1 MESRV
6 MGNCHAR
13 FGAGENL
20 EERICSLRLH
30 ILPKGLP
37 VAILRDGRRR
47 HGEQAPGTMQQK
59 HVRRAQ
65 SSYRAVGVGIPAAV
79 SLGQNPRHDKEGFR
93 EEQPPAVLLPHRY
106 RGL

>member
-37 VAILRDGRRR
+37 IAILRDGF
-47 HGEQAPGTMQQK
+47 GGNGVQK
-59 HVRRAQ
+59 TRIVQ
-65 SSYRAVGVGIPAAV
+65 
-79 SLGQNPRHDKEGFR
+79 
-93 EEQPPAVLLPHRY
+93 
-106 RGL
+106 

>member
-30 ILPKGLP
+30 IPTKGLP
-37 VAILRDGRRR
+37 IAIFRDGF
-47 HGEQAPGTMQQK
+47 GGD
-59 HVRRAQ
+59 
-65 SSYRAVGVGIPAAV
+65 GVQTARIV
-79 SLGQNPRHDKEGFR
+79 Q
-93 EEQPPAVLLPHRY
+93 
-106 RGL
+106 

>member
-30 ILPKGLP
+30 IPPKGLP
-37 VAILRDGRRR
+37 IAIFRDGF
-47 HGEQAPGTMQQK
+47 GGD
-59 HVRRAQ
+59 
-65 SSYRAVGVGIPAAV
+65 GVQTARIV
-79 SLGQNPRHDKEGFR
+79 Q
-93 EEQPPAVLLPHRY
+93 
-106 RGL
+106 

>member
-30 ILPKGLP
+30 IPPKGLP
-37 VAILRDGRRR
+37 IAILRDGRRSD
-47 HGEQAPGTMQQK
+47 GEQTTWFVSK
-59 HVRRAQ
+59 ISLC
-65 SSYRAVGVGIPAAV
+65 SSQPPDRTVGI
-79 SLGQNPRHDKEGFR
+79 
-93 EEQPPAVLLPHRY
+93 
-106 RGL
+106 

>member
-30 ILPKGLP
+30 IPPKGLP
-37 VAILRDGRRR
+37 IAILYHAVDGAANEAEKYP
-47 HGEQAPGTMQQK
+47 HFHCCAPK
-59 HVRRAQ
+59 R
-65 SSYRAVGVGIPAAV
+65 P
-79 SLGQNPRHDKEGFR
+79 
-93 EEQPPAVLLPHRY
+93 
-106 RGL
+106 

>member
-30 ILPKGLP
+30 IPPKGLP
-37 VAILRDGRRR
+37 IAILRDGGRC
-47 HGEQAPGTMQQK
+47 HGDEAFGPLHQVADRGAKP
-59 HVRRAQ
+59 HH
-65 SSYRAVGVGIPAAV
+65 RAVGGGMAPAL
-79 SLGQNPRHDKEGFR
+79 SQRQHFSCH
-93 EEQPPAVLLPHRY
+93 EERF
-106 RGL
+106 

>member
-30 ILPKGLP
+30 IPTKGLP
-37 VAILRDGRRR
+37 IAILRNCCRSS
-47 HGEQAPGTMQQK
+47 GEQTAWTVPK
-59 HVRRAQ
+59 IADCRAE
-65 SSYRAVGVGIPAAV
+65 SPDRTVGGRVFTAVPFCQHSGC
-79 SLGQNPRHDKEGFR
+79 NKER
-93 EEQPPAVLLPHRY
+93 L
-106 RGL
+106 

>member
-37 VAILRDGRRR
+37 IAILRNCCRRYGNEAAWAMHQVAGRGAESY
-47 HGEQAPGTMQQK
+47 HG
-59 HVRRAQ
+59 
-65 SSYRAVGVGIPAAV
+65 AVGGRMAPA
-79 SLGQNPRHDKEGFR
+79 
-93 EEQPPAVLLPHRY
+93 LPGCQHSGGHRA
-106 RGL
+106 GL

>member
-20 EERICSLRLH
+20 EERICSRRLH

-37 VAILRDGRRR
+37 IAISPTSGD
-47 HGEQAPGTMQQK
+47 
-59 HVRRAQ
+59 HV
-65 SSYRAVGVGIPAAV
+65 
-79 SLGQNPRHDKEGFR
+79 L
-93 EEQPPAVLLPHRY
+93 
-106 RGL
+106 

>member
-20 EERICSLRLH
+20 EERVCSLRLH
-30 ILPKGLP
+30 TPPKGLP
-37 VAILRDGRRR
+37 IAILRDGR
-47 HGEQAPGTMQQK
+47 GGDGIQATWPLPEK

-65 SSYRAVGVGIPAAV
+65 SS
-79 SLGQNPRHDKEGFR
+79 D
-93 EEQPPAVLLPHRY
+93 
-106 RGL
+106 

>member
-30 ILPKGLP
+30 IPPKGLP
-37 VAILRDGRRR
+37 IAIMDDGCGGNGAAAARTFS
-47 HGEQAPGTMQQK
+47 QAD
-59 HVRRAQ
+59 VRRA
-65 SSYRAVGVGIPAAV
+65 
-79 SLGQNPRHDKEGFR
+79 E
-93 EEQPPAVLLPHRY
+93 
-106 RGL
+106 

>member
-30 ILPKGLP
+30 IPPKGLP
-37 VAILRDGRRR
+37 IAILRNGCRRN
-47 HGEQAPGTMQQK
+47 GK
-59 HVRRAQ
+59 K
-65 SSYRAVGVGIPAAV
+65 AAGPV
-79 SLGQNPRHDKEGFR
+79 Q
-93 EEQPPAVLLPHRY
+93 
-106 RGL
+106 

>member
-30 ILPKGLP
+30 IPPKGLP
-37 VAILRDGRRR
+37 IAILDDGSVRDGAAEART
-47 HGEQAPGTMQQK
+47 GKQAD
-59 HVRRAQ
+59 VRC
-65 SSYRAVGVGIPAAV
+65 S
-79 SLGQNPRHDKEGFR
+79 
-93 EEQPPAVLLPHRY
+93 
-106 RGL
+106 

>member
-30 ILPKGLP
+30 IPPKGLP
-37 VAILRDGRRR
+37 IAILRDGSGCN
-47 HGEQAPGTMQQK
+47 GEQTSGIITEEFIC
-59 HVRRAQ
+59 RAE
-65 SSYRAVGVGIPAAV
+65 SFDRAVGSRIPAV
-79 SLGQNPRHDKEGFR
+79 ISGSQYPGSNQERF
-93 EEQPPAVLLPHRY
+93 
-106 RGL
+106 

>member
-1 MESRV
+1 MLTMESRV

-37 VAILRDGRRR
+37 IAIFRNGR
-47 HGEQAPGTMQQK
+47 G
-59 HVRRAQ
+59 
-65 SSYRAVGVGIPAAV
+65 SYG
-79 SLGQNPRHDKEGFR
+79 K
-93 EEQPPAVLLPHRY
+93 
-106 RGL
+106 

>member
-30 ILPKGLP
+30 IPTKGLP
-37 VAILRDGRRR
+37 IAILHDGGYCYEGKAARYVSKIA
-47 HGEQAPGTMQQK
+47 H
-59 HVRRAQ
+59 RRAEP
-65 SSYRAVGVGIPAAV
+65 SHGADRFRVFAA
-79 SLGQNPRHDKEGFR
+79 
-93 EEQPPAVLLPHRY
+93 LPIGKHTHGKQK
-106 RGL
+106 GL

>member
-30 ILPKGLP
+30 IPTKGLP
-37 VAILRDGRRR
+37 IAILRNGSGGNREQTPGIISEKPLCRSKPFDG
-47 HGEQAPGTMQQK
+47 
-59 HVRRAQ
+59 
-65 SSYRAVGVGIPAAV
+65 AVGCRIPAV
-79 SLGQNPRHDKEGFR
+79 ISGCQYSGGN
-93 EEQPPAVLLPHRY
+93 EERF
-106 RGL
+106 